1 MGRVLLMEPLL
12 TAPRLRSLDMPKQ
25 GSAEWQAALAVGIPL
40 GEFATRLASLNPD
53 PIARAYADSETGSW
67 IQRGLVM
74 LEGPGYRLVLAR
86 LPKQDDA
93 DADASTLHLPD
104 SLVVRQVADGWQ
116 VIDLVNPARTHR
128 VTQALALALLD
139 PTTLDPADVPLL
151 LAAGLLT
158 DAQTTMPADWE
169 PHDAFMH
176 GSSRLWLGPRRPYGA
191 LPELKAE
198 ALPVRPERSGP
209 VVVLPEPGSLGDA
222 SLADVLRDRHT
233 SRDWTGRFTLEDLST
248 FLHAIWFVRAEMVGT
263 FGEEVRRALPSA
275 GGLHPLQPWVVA
287 DNVDG
292 LDRGIYWYDSWDHAL
307 VHMGEE
313 SMAVKGLLWSARSA
327 AVQKQESPI
336 GALIVLTARFGRLQ
350 RKYRSIAYSAILKD
364 VGVTLQTGYLV
375 GTAMGMN
382 VCGLGGGNA
391 ALFQMATGLDPWVE
405 GSVGE
410 FIIGRPKDRQGED
423 HS

>member
-1 MGRVLLMEPLL
+1 MLMTHLLVE
-12 TAPRLRSLDMPKQ
+12 PRLRSLDMPKQ

-40 GEFATRLASLNPD
+40 DEYDARLATLNAD
-53 PIARAYADSETGSW
+53 PIARAYAESEANSW
-67 IQRGLVM
+67 IERGLVM

-86 LPKQDDA
+86 LPRQGDA
-93 DADASTLHLPD
+93 EADASALHLPD

-128 VTQALALALLD
+128 VTRALAVALLD

-158 DAQTTMPADWE
+158 DAATSMPEDWE

-191 LPELKAE
+191 VPELQAE

-209 VVVLPEPGSLGDA
+209 VVTLPEPASIGDA
-222 SLADVLRDRHT
+222 SLDSALRDRHT
-233 SRDWTGRFTLEDLST
+233 SRDWAGRFTVEDLAT

-263 FGEEVRRALPSA
+263 YGEEVRRALPSA

-287 DNVDG
+287 DNVEG
-292 LDRGIYWYDSWDHAL
+292 LDRAVYWYDSWDHRL
-307 VHMGEE
+307 VRMGEE
-313 SMAVKGLLWSARSA
+313 SVAMKGLLWSARSA

-336 GALIVLTARFGRLQ
+336 GALIILTARFGRLQ

-375 GTAMGMN
+375 GTAMGLN

-423 HS
+423 QP